1 MNKNTLIIGL
11 LFIFSSISFA
21 QENVEAQPS
30 ELEKLI
36 INIQSKVDVEKRFDF
51 SRANSKEKQ
60 LADLKKI
67 NKKLESDL
75 KAAEDLSTRLIDQFD
90 KNEKTLSELEE
101 KLTLKLG
108 NLGEMFGVV
117 KQVSGQTRGEFK
129 NSITNIDNPD
139 RDQFLKNLAE
149 SKKLPDLSDIS
160 SLWVELVKEIRNAE
174 SIKVFNTNVVSAD
187 GTNNE
192 LEILRIGTFSIT
204 HEGMF
209 LKHLVDTNQVEFLP
223 SQPTGVSKRKLKSL
237 QNENEGTFVIDID
250 PTRGAILDKLI
261 QKKTFFQR
269 ISDGGLVGYVI
280 ILLGLAGVAL
290 AGERIYVLKNVLDSI
305 KKQEES
311 DTVDSNN
318 LLGMLIET
326 AKANINESLDS
337 LELILDEK
345 VQSITPT
352 IEVRVKAIK
361 LIATVAPLLG
371 LLGTVIGMIETFQAI
386 TLFGTGDPKLMAGGI
401 SQALV
406 TTMLGLI
413 VAAPLLFM
421 HSYAENYSKTIISFL
436 EEKASGIV
444 ANKTKKMITD
454 IFKTYSNF
462 IYQGGPVV
470 FILFLISIYLF
481 VLIFAKFKYL
491 FFDISEVQDQYKKRL
506 SEINNDEFYL
516 LNLSSLKCD
525 YRNIINKDFFIIQT
539 LIALCPVLGLLGT
552 VTGMIE
558 VFDVVSFFGTGN
570 ARALASGITKATLPT
585 MTGMAISIVGLLT
598 YTVLN
603 SKSQSIISEL

>member
-1 MNKNTLIIGL
+1 MNKNILIIGF

-21 QENVEAQPS
+21 QEGVEVEPS

-237 QNENEGTFVIDID
+237 QNENEGTFAIDID

-326 AKANINESLDS
+326 AKANVNESLDS

-444 ANKTKKMITD
+444 ANKTKK
-454 IFKTYSNF
+454 
-462 IYQGGPVV
+462 
-470 FILFLISIYLF
+470 
-481 VLIFAKFKYL
+481 
-491 FFDISEVQDQYKKRL
+491 
-506 SEINNDEFYL
+506 
-516 LNLSSLKCD
+516 
-525 YRNIINKDFFIIQT
+525 
-539 LIALCPVLGLLGT
+539 
-552 VTGMIE
+552 
-558 VFDVVSFFGTGN
+558 
-570 ARALASGITKATLPT
+570 
-585 MTGMAISIVGLLT
+585 
-598 YTVLN
+598 
-603 SKSQSIISEL
+603 

>member
-1 MNKNTLIIGL
+1 MNKNILIIGF

-21 QENVEAQPS
+21 QEEVEVEPS

-223 SQPTGVSKRKLKSL
+223 SQPAGVSKRKLKSL

-290 AGERIYVLKNVLDSI
+290 AGERIYVLRNVLDSI

-318 LLGMLIET
+318 LLGVLIET

-444 ANKTKKMITD
+444 ANKTKK
-454 IFKTYSNF
+454 
-462 IYQGGPVV
+462 
-470 FILFLISIYLF
+470 
-481 VLIFAKFKYL
+481 
-491 FFDISEVQDQYKKRL
+491 
-506 SEINNDEFYL
+506 
-516 LNLSSLKCD
+516 
-525 YRNIINKDFFIIQT
+525 
-539 LIALCPVLGLLGT
+539 
-552 VTGMIE
+552 
-558 VFDVVSFFGTGN
+558 
-570 ARALASGITKATLPT
+570 
-585 MTGMAISIVGLLT
+585 
-598 YTVLN
+598 
-603 SKSQSIISEL
+603 

>member
-1 MNKNTLIIGL
+1 MNKNILIIGF

-21 QENVEAQPS
+21 QEGVEVEPS

-444 ANKTKKMITD
+444 ANKTKKW
-454 IFKTYSNF
+454 
-462 IYQGGPVV
+462 
-470 FILFLISIYLF
+470 
-481 VLIFAKFKYL
+481 
-491 FFDISEVQDQYKKRL
+491 
-506 SEINNDEFYL
+506 
-516 LNLSSLKCD
+516 
-525 YRNIINKDFFIIQT
+525 
-539 LIALCPVLGLLGT
+539 
-552 VTGMIE
+552 
-558 VFDVVSFFGTGN
+558 
-570 ARALASGITKATLPT
+570 
-585 MTGMAISIVGLLT
+585 
-598 YTVLN
+598 
-603 SKSQSIISEL
+603 

>member
-1 MNKNTLIIGL
+1 MNKNILIIGF

-21 QENVEAQPS
+21 QEEVEVEPS

-36 INIQSKVDVEKRFDF
+36 ISIQSKVDVEKRFDF

-75 KAAEDLSTRLIDQFD
+75 KAAENLSSRLIDQFD

-223 SQPTGVSKRKLKSL
+223 SQPAGVSKRKLKSL

-290 AGERIYVLKNVLDSI
+290 AGERIYVLRNVLDSI

-326 AKANINESLDS
+326 AKANVNESLDS

-444 ANKTKKMITD
+444 ANKTKK
-454 IFKTYSNF
+454 
-462 IYQGGPVV
+462 
-470 FILFLISIYLF
+470 
-481 VLIFAKFKYL
+481 
-491 FFDISEVQDQYKKRL
+491 
-506 SEINNDEFYL
+506 
-516 LNLSSLKCD
+516 
-525 YRNIINKDFFIIQT
+525 
-539 LIALCPVLGLLGT
+539 
-552 VTGMIE
+552 
-558 VFDVVSFFGTGN
+558 
-570 ARALASGITKATLPT
+570 
-585 MTGMAISIVGLLT
+585 
-598 YTVLN
+598 
-603 SKSQSIISEL
+603 

>member
-1 MNKNTLIIGL
+1 MNKNILIIGF

-21 QENVEAQPS
+21 QEEVEVEPS

-90 KNEKTLSELEE
+90 NNEKTLSELEE

-223 SQPTGVSKRKLKSL
+223 SQPAGVSKRKLKSL

-290 AGERIYVLKNVLDSI
+290 AGERIYVLRNVLDSI

-326 AKANINESLDS
+326 AKANVNESLDS

-444 ANKTKKMITD
+444 ANKTKKW
-454 IFKTYSNF
+454 
-462 IYQGGPVV
+462 
-470 FILFLISIYLF
+470 
-481 VLIFAKFKYL
+481 
-491 FFDISEVQDQYKKRL
+491 
-506 SEINNDEFYL
+506 
-516 LNLSSLKCD
+516 
-525 YRNIINKDFFIIQT
+525 
-539 LIALCPVLGLLGT
+539 
-552 VTGMIE
+552 
-558 VFDVVSFFGTGN
+558 
-570 ARALASGITKATLPT
+570 
-585 MTGMAISIVGLLT
+585 
-598 YTVLN
+598 
-603 SKSQSIISEL
+603 

>member
-1 MNKNTLIIGL
+1 MKKNILLIGL
-11 LFIFSSISFA
+11 LFIVSSTSFA
-21 QENVEAQPS
+21 QEEVEVQPS

-60 LADLKKI
+60 LTDLKKI

-139 RDQFLKNLAE
+139 RDLFLKNLAE
-149 SKKLPDLSDIS
+149 SKKLPDLADIS
-160 SLWVELVKEIRNAE
+160 ALWVELVKEIRNAE

-187 GTNNE
+187 GANE
-192 LEILRIGTFSIT
+192 QLEILRIGTFSIT

-223 SQPTGVSKRKLKSL
+223 SQPSGVSKRKLKSL
-237 QNENEGTFVIDID
+237 QNEKEGTFVIDID

-269 ISDGGLVGYVI
+269 IADGGLVGYVI

-290 AGERIYVLKNVLDSI
+290 AGERIYVLRNVLESI

-311 DTVDSNN
+311 DVVDDNN
-318 LLGMLIET
+318 LLGMLIKT
-326 AKANINESLDS
+326 AKENINESLDS

-444 ANKTKKMITD
+444 ANKTKK
-454 IFKTYSNF
+454 
-462 IYQGGPVV
+462 
-470 FILFLISIYLF
+470 
-481 VLIFAKFKYL
+481 
-491 FFDISEVQDQYKKRL
+491 
-506 SEINNDEFYL
+506 
-516 LNLSSLKCD
+516 
-525 YRNIINKDFFIIQT
+525 
-539 LIALCPVLGLLGT
+539 
-552 VTGMIE
+552 
-558 VFDVVSFFGTGN
+558 
-570 ARALASGITKATLPT
+570 
-585 MTGMAISIVGLLT
+585 
-598 YTVLN
+598 
-603 SKSQSIISEL
+603 

>member
-1 MNKNTLIIGL
+1 MKKTSI
-11 LFIFSSISFA
+11 IFSFLLLCSNLLLA
-21 QENVEAQPS
+21 QEDTPKPPS
-30 ELEKLI
+30 ELEILI
-36 INIQSKVDVEKRFDF
+36 TNIQSKIDVEKRFDF

-60 LADLKKI
+60 LNDLKTI
-67 NKKLESDL
+67 NSKLKKDL
-75 KAAEDLSTRLIDQFD
+75 KAAEDLSAKLINQFD
-90 KNEKTLSELEE
+90 ENEKTLSELEE

-139 RDQFLKNLAE
+139 RDLFLKNLAE

-160 SLWVELVKEIRNAE
+160 ALWVELVKEIRNAE
-174 SIKVFNTNVVSAD
+174 TIKVFNTNVVSAD
-187 GTNNE
+187 GETKD
-192 LEILRIGTFSIT
+192 LSILRIGTFSIT

-209 LKHLVDTNQVEFLP
+209 LKHLIDTNQVEFLP
-223 SQPTGVSKRKLKSL
+223 SQPSGVSKRKLKSL
-237 QNENEGTFVIDID
+237 QNETEGTFVIDID

-269 ISDGGLVGYVI
+269 IADGGLVGYVI
-280 ILLGLAGVAL
+280 ILLGLGGVAL
-290 AGERIYVLKNVLDSI
+290 ASERIYVLRNVLI
-305 KKQEES
+305 NIREQEKTDNV
-311 DTVDSNN
+311 DTTN

-326 AKANINESLDS
+326 ANNNINESLDS

-345 VQSITPT
+345 IQSITPT
-352 IEVRVKAIK
+352 IEIRVKAIK

-444 ANKTKKMITD
+444 ANKV
-454 IFKTYSNF
+454 KT
-462 IYQGGPVV
+462 
-470 FILFLISIYLF
+470 
-481 VLIFAKFKYL
+481 
-491 FFDISEVQDQYKKRL
+491 
-506 SEINNDEFYL
+506 
-516 LNLSSLKCD
+516 
-525 YRNIINKDFFIIQT
+525 
-539 LIALCPVLGLLGT
+539 
-552 VTGMIE
+552 
-558 VFDVVSFFGTGN
+558 
-570 ARALASGITKATLPT
+570 
-585 MTGMAISIVGLLT
+585 
-598 YTVLN
+598 
-603 SKSQSIISEL
+603 